1 MTAENLQQYVD
12 RILFTEEE
20 IQRRVAEIGAKI
32 TADYANEN
40 ADLLVV
46 GILKG
51 ASVFMADLLKHINLD
66 VEIDFMSVSSYGA
79 GTVSSG
85 DVRIIKDLEQ
95 PIMGKNVLIVEDI
108 VDTGYTLKYLL
119 ENLAARGAHSVKI
132 ACMLDKVERRVTD
145 IEGDY
150 VGFAIPD
157 EYVIGYGMDFNQ
169 KLRNLPYI
177 GTLNPIYYRH
187 EQEGSNA

>member
-1 MTAENLQQYVD
+1 MSGDNLQQYVD

-20 IQRRVAEIGAKI
+20 IQRRVAELGAKI
-32 TADYANEN
+32 TADYANKN

-51 ASVFMADLLKHINLD
+51 ASVFMADLLKHIDLD

-108 VDTGYTLKYLL
+108 VDTGYTLKYLM
-119 ENLAARGAHSVKI
+119 ENLLARGAHSVKI
-132 ACMLDKVERRVTD
+132 ACMLDKEERRVTE
-145 IEGDY
+145 ITGDY

-169 KLRNLPYI
+169 KLRNLPFI

-187 EQEGSNA
+187 E